1 MNKFKTYLINKYAD
15 HKLKQLSKTWFIAR
29 NTYTTRWEETGDKT
43 YGRVKMFEAVNYA
56 MIKVYGPNWNL
67 YLRVNGLYFTED
79 KNGLYLHV
87 MTCRPGQVIGNMG
100 TKIDNLQEILSNV
113 FLKDVEIRIEETTE
127 LYGMESHEDY

>member
-29 NTYTTRWEETGDKT
+29 NTCTTRWEETGDKT

-79 KNGLYLHV
+79 ENGLYLHV
-87 MTCRPGQVIGNMG
+87 MTCRPGQVIGKMG
-100 TKIDNLQEILSNV
+100 TKIDNLKEILSDV

-127 LYGMESHEDY
+127 LYGMERHEDY